1 MKDLPVKQYI
11 PRPYQCKRC
20 YGFGHGKNKCKD
32 KNLGARCCGWCGKDH
47 HCTKPENECKGRDCE
62 TCQQNKCNKE
72 ANCLN
77 CLGNHP
83 AWNPQCPRMVEEQ
96 AIAAIME
103 EEKISHYRAK
113 KVYEERQIYVQ
124 TTETKQSDEQK
135 MKWFYE
141 ANSKNENTISDLQKQ
156 IHEMTTMLAQ
166 IVAILTP
173 VIPVIKKLDSDKAA
187 VIDNILHKLKTKYK
201 PSDIRE
207 YGNPNIHNRK
217 TLTATRK
224 TTNDDE
230 SIVTKTPK
238 KTEASSEDPGG
249 T

>member
-1 MKDLPVKQYI
+1 M
-11 PRPYQCKRC
+11 
-20 YGFGHGKNKCKD
+20 
-32 KNLGARCCGWCGKDH
+32 
-47 HCTKPENECKGRDCE
+47 
-62 TCQQNKCNKE
+62 
-72 ANCLN
+72 
-77 CLGNHP
+77 
-83 AWNPQCPRMVEEQ
+83 
-96 AIAAIME
+96 
-103 EEKISHYRAK
+103 
-113 KVYEERQIYVQ
+113 Q

-141 ANSKNENTISDLQKQ
+141 ANSKNETTISELQKQ
-156 IHEMTTMLAQ
+156 IHEMTSMLAQ

-201 PSDIRE
+201 PSQIRE

-217 TLTATRK
+217 QLTATRK

-238 KTEASSEDPGG
+238 KTEASSGDPGG